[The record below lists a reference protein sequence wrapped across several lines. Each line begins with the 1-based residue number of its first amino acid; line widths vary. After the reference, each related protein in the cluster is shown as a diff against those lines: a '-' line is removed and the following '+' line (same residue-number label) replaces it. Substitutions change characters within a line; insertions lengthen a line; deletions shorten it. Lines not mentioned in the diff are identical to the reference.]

1 MWINT
6 PRRLINTSSRL
17 EVSIEH
23 TPLPKWLLI
32 HTVVPSAL
40 PCTSFSIEF
49 TTKSSNGYIRFSEV
63 EHDLDSW

>member
-40 PCTSFSIEF
+40 PCTSLVHLVLSLQPRAQMDI
-49 TTKSSNGYIRFSEV
+49 
-63 EHDLDSW
+63 